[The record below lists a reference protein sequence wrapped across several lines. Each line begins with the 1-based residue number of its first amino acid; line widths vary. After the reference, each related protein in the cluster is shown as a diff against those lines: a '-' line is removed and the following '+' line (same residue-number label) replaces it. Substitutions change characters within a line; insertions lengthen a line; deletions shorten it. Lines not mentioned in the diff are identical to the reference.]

1 LEVVD
6 VQRILDI
13 LQDEGFRDADF
24 NCHSLDRTLSKANL
38 IFAVRKFSDRMELRK
53 WNEYQDEI
61 NRNIYIKVDASKRL
75 DIYFILFLS
84 FETSLE
90 DISILHEIE
99 KDPYY
104 CRKIV
109 IRNKS
114 FDQDKSK
121 LPFVPFSLQEKSS
134 QTNRAQTIKEFL
146 DAITRET
153 NERIIAEKIFEMKEH
168 REIARAL
175 IDFHPE
181 RRPNSEATKANN

>member
-1 LEVVD
+1 M
-6 VQRILDI
+6 QRILDI
-13 LQDEGFRDADF
+13 LQEKGFRDVDF
-24 NCHSLDRTLSKANL
+24 SCHSLDSTLSKGNL

-61 NRNIYIKVDASKRL
+61 NRNIYIRVDPSKRL

-104 CRKIV
+104 CRKII
-109 IRNKS
+109 IRNEF

-121 LPFVPFSLQEKSS
+121 LPFVPFSIQEKSA

-146 DAITRET
+146 EAITGET
-153 NERIIAEKIFEMKEH
+153 SERIIAEKIFDMKEH
-168 REIARAL
+168 RGIARAL
-175 IDFHPE
+175 IDFYPA
-181 RRPNSEATKANN
+181 RRPNGEATKANNQGI

>member
-1 LEVVD
+1 M
-6 VQRILDI
+6 QRIFNI
-13 LQDEGFRDADF
+13 LQEEGFRDVNY
-24 NCHSLDRTLSKANL
+24 NCHSLDRTLSKGNL
-38 IFAVRKFSDRMELRK
+38 IFAVRKFSDRAELGK

-61 NRNIYIKVDASKRL
+61 NRNIYIRVDPSKRL

-104 CRKIV
+104 CRKLI
-109 IRNKS
+109 IRNKF
-114 FDQDKSK
+114 FDEDKSK
-121 LPFVPFSLQEKSS
+121 LPFVPFSIQEKSA

-153 NERIIAEKIFEMKEH
+153 RERIIAEKIFDMKEH
-168 REIARAL
+168 RGIARAL
-175 IDFHPE
+175 IDFLPGK
-181 RRPNSEATKANN
+181 EAK